1 MRPRTL
7 EEFEGQS
14 GIIADGR
21 LLRRAIKAD
30 RVGNLILHLC
40 GNTTQWILAEFT
52 MLEDARDRDGE
63 FAARGGVTAAE
74 LCDRL
79 GAVYR
84 AACDAV
90 DRVPVDELLAPRTV
104 QGYRETGLS
113 AVLHVLEHSSGH
125 AGQIYAWTK
134 QAADSDLAF
143 YDL

>member
-1 MRPRTL
+1 MLR
-7 EEFEGQS
+7 
-14 GIIADGR
+14 GR
-21 LLRRAIKAD
+21 GPGGVCD
-30 RVGNLILHLC
+30 
-40 GNTTQWILAEFT
+40 
-52 MLEDARDRDGE
+52 DARRYERD
-63 FAARGGVTAAE
+63 
-74 LCDRL
+74 
-79 GAVYR
+79 R

-134 QAADSDLAF
+134 QAADTDLAF